1 MRGQDRDKRKR
12 RPASAAELASRA
24 KVNTRKQSEKQ
35 AASSAAAAAGRA
47 TLQQQLLGGAVG
59 ASSSDSERPEVV
71 GEVETTAP
79 STENP
84 QTGTIDADQ
93 SGSAS
98 DVARGLPAGGAAPD
112 SIDDDDSPAV
122 EVGDSAAAV
131 RPKRRH
137 GDRGK
142 DSQKRKEKRCKR
154 CVKNGRS
161 EEEARGC
168 PGRSTGGTC
177 KFFDAEGNALEA
189 AREAAGIVRAN
200 KPGLRASK
208 PGCGGTAAA
217 SGPCSCQ
224 ASEDDSTVEGQFMTT
239 VLPAE
244 QESAPQPEHGYT
256 LGQLSY
262 FEYTVLSEH
271 LVELRNNFS
280 EFCT

>member
-98 DVARGLPAGGAAPD
+98 DVARGLPAPD

-131 RPKRRH
+131 RPKRRI